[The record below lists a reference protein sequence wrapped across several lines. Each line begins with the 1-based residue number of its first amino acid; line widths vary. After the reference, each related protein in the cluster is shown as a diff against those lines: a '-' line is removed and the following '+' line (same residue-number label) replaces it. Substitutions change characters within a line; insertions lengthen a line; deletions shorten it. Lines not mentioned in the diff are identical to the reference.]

1 MAKEQK
7 KIELVV
13 QPREVT
19 RKGAKKLRRE
29 HILPAIVYGHK
40 VEPIAVA
47 VDQKEMERLYMRA
60 GGSTLIDLKVGD
72 KGAAHKVFVHDVQRN
87 PTTHSLT
94 HVDFIAVN
102 LREEMTTTVPLALVG
117 ESAAVRLGEGVLIH
131 PLDHVQVRA
140 LPMELPPLIEVDI
153 SGLEEVDDSIYVSDL
168 TVPEN
173 VHILNSPEELI
184 AKIAALRVVEEE
196 EVEAEEEAEEG
207 AEEAAEGA
215 EEGETGAESGEENE
229 S

>member
-7 KIELVV
+7 KIELIV

-19 RKGAKKLRRE
+19 PRGAKKLRRE

-47 VDQKEMERLYMRA
+47 VDQKEMERLYVRA
-60 GGSTLIDLKVGD
+60 GGSTLIDLKVGEE
-72 KGAAHKVFVHDVQRN
+72 GATHKVFVHDVQRN

-117 ESAAVRLGEGVLIH
+117 ESPAVRLGEGVLIH
-131 PLDHVQVRA
+131 PLDHLQVRA

-153 SGLEEVDDSIYVSDL
+153 SGLEDVDDSIYVSDL
-168 TVPEN
+168 KVSEN

-196 EVEAEEEAEEG
+196 EEEAAEEAE
-207 AEEAAEGA
+207 EEAAEGA
-215 EEGETGAESGEENE
+215 EEGETQAGGGEEEE